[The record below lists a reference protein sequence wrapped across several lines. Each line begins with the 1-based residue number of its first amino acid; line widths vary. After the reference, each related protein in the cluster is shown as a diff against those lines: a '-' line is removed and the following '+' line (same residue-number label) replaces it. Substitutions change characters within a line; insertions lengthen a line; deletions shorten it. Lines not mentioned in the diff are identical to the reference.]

1 MLRIAALAASA
12 TIFAVDAAVIDVD
25 WTVTGTTWAGPS
37 TINAVAGD
45 SLSFQWNDP
54 TTLITGGMF
63 HDVVVL
69 AGDACTFE
77 TGYTMLPQSDI
88 MNGTTKLK
96 TYSGLLLTEGTHYIS
111 CSVGSVAWCDSNTS
125 VVQMATGG
133 GGCSPEIGCA
143 TGSACSWNHC
153 EGSLDGGT
161 TSMNQKVT
169 VVVAASAGPAKT
181 SGAVTAAPLI
191 AAAAAAFAAS
201 QL

>member
-1 MLRIAALAASA
+1 M
-12 TIFAVDAAVIDVD
+12 
-25 WTVTGTTWAGPS
+25 G
-37 TINAVAGD
+37 
-45 SLSFQWNDP
+45 
-54 TTLITGGMF
+54 
-63 HDVVVL
+63 
-69 AGDACTFE
+69 E
-77 TGYTMLPQSDI
+77 TGDTMLPQSDI

-161 TSMNQKVT
+161 TSMNQKLT
-169 VVVAASAGPAKT
+169 VIVAASAGPAKT